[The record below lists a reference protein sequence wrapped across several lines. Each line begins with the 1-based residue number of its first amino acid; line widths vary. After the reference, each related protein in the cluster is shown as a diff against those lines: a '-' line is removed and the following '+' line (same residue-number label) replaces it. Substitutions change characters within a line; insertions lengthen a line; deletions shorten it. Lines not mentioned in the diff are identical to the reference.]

1 MCERRLHVAC
11 SRFIVLTFL
20 LLSSWCR
27 AQTVIELT
35 LTMSDQADLG
45 ASSAVAKLFAPD
57 MTELYQWV
65 ISHYHCSE
73 HGMADTLQASPAG
86 STHKVQLPLPDG
98 LLQGAGTHVLLLLA
112 QDRHQSLDK
121 AHRRKAALG
130 RSVCLVIAPA
140 ALLVLNEVQAGGGE
154 IDHTSDAQEAYALLK
169 KLWDP
174 ARSVFVPG
182 YYGWRPLGDAMNGG
196 SGVVINPDAREA
208 IHTLNRRC
216 PYYDQRQPAS
226 VAKPNA
232 VWVFYG
238 HANPFGLSFD
248 PSGAIDWIVNALS
261 EDPSR
266 RIYNILCWRIDFVR
280 LAFLHGCGT
289 AGGVVKGRDQDGRPF
304 RVPET
309 GSASLEQSIA
319 GSFHQQGADAVVG
332 FQDLQYAGK
341 VFSAFN
347 REFWTAVCQKGMSV
361 RKAVRHALKH
371 RPWWTRLWA
380 SERRAL
386 EKVRVLGDAVLTP
399 PGYGY

>member
-1 MCERRLHVAC
+1 MCERKLHVAC
-11 SRFIVLTFL
+11 SRFVVLTFL
-20 LLSSWCR
+20 LFSGWCR

-35 LTMSDQADLG
+35 FTMSDQAGLG
-45 ASSAVAKLFAPD
+45 ASNAVAKLFASD
-57 MTELYQWV
+57 MNELYQWD
-65 ISHYHCSE
+65 ISQYYCLE
-73 HGMADTLQASPAG
+73 HGIVDVLQASPAS

-112 QDRHQSLDK
+112 EDKHERLDK
-121 AHRRKAALG
+121 VHRRKPALG
-130 RSVCLVIAPA
+130 RSASLVIASA
-140 ALLVLNEVQAGGGE
+140 ALLTLDEVHVGGGE
-154 IDHTSDAQEAYALLK
+154 IDHTPDSQEAYALLQ

-174 ARSVFVPG
+174 VRSALVPG

-216 PYYDQRQPAS
+216 PYYDRRKPES

-248 PSGAIDWIVNALS
+248 PSGAIDWIVNNLS
-261 EDPSR
+261 EDPLR
-266 RIYNILCWRIDFVR
+266 RIYNIFSWRIDFVR

-289 AGGVVKGRDQDGRPF
+289 AGGVVKGRDEGGRPF

-309 GSASLEQSIA
+309 GSASLEESIA

-347 REFWTAVCQKGMSV
+347 REFWTAVCREGMSV
-361 RKAVRHALKH
+361 REAVHYALER
-371 RPWWTRLWA
+371 RPWWIRLWA

-386 EKVRVLGDAVLTP
+386 GKVRVLGDAMLTP